1 MFKRINFLSKNAA
14 ILLFVTLN
22 YYTLFLTPLPPIIWG
37 SFFLNLHL
45 LIIVLYYHLYKE
57 KDFSPAITT
66 SIVFFT
72 LFFFIAPVI
81 QVSSVIETGLR
92 LNNYLPFSHNQVI
105 KANGLIFVFL
115 AVLYVS
121 YYFIKI
127 KKSAIKYV
135 EPTNKRLIPIV
146 FLLLTIISALVVVL
160 NFETIITDIESSNYS
175 NKISFDFNA
184 LILKKFVF
192 FIPLG
197 GVVLLADYLK
207 KSSRLNTNKILAYFF
222 LVGVVFLLFFLKNPL
237 TEKRNALGPIY
248 FTLIYIFIPK
258 LINSNKKFFLFLFT
272 AMIVVYP
279 VLSSLTHSTANFSQ
293 ILKNPDVLIVF
304 VQNLESIKEVFDSL
318 HYDAYINLLAT
329 IEYVSTEGFF
339 FGGQVI
345 GTLFFFIPRAFWTS
359 KPLSSG
365 ELIGNYL
372 MERHD
377 FFFNNL
383 SNPIV
388 SEGYIDFGIIG
399 VIMYAFILS
408 YFMLTSKMW
417 IQGRDPFRNIT
428 AFYFSVHLMFLI
440 RGDLLNGVAYF
451 LGPFIAI
458 YVLPKFL
465 IFLFKK

>member
-14 ILLFVTLN
+14 IILFVTFN
-22 YYTLFLTPLPPIIWG
+22 YVILFLTPLPPIIWG
-37 SFFLNLHL
+37 TFFLNLHL
-45 LIIVLYYHLYKE
+45 LITVLYYHLYKE
-57 KDFSPAITT
+57 EGFSPAITT

-92 LNNYLPFSHNQVI
+92 FNNYLPFSHNQVV
-105 KANGLIFVFL
+105 KANGLIFIFMVT
-115 AVLYVS
+115 LYVS

-127 KKSAIKYV
+127 KERVIKYV
-135 EPTNKRLIPIV
+135 KPTNNRLMPIV
-146 FLLLTIISALVVVL
+146 LLGLTTISALIVFF

-175 NKISFDFNA
+175 KKISFEFNA

-192 FIPLG
+192 LIPLG
-197 GVVLLADYLK
+197 GLILLTDYLK

-222 LVGVVFLLFFLKNPL
+222 LVGMIFLMFFLKNPF

-248 FTLIYIFIPK
+248 FTLIYIFVPK
-258 LINSNKKFFLFLFT
+258 LINSNKKFFLFLFS
-272 AMIVVYP
+272 AMIMLYP

-293 ILKNPDVLIVF
+293 ILKNPEEFIEDF
-304 VQNLESIKEVFDSL
+304 ESIQVVFDSL
-318 HYDAYINLLAT
+318 HYDAYVNLLAT
-329 IEYVSTEGFF
+329 IEYVSTEGLF

-372 MERHD
+372 IERHD
-377 FFFNNL
+377 FYFNNL

-388 SEGYIDFGIIG
+388 SEGYIDFGTIG

-408 YFMLTSKMW
+408 YFMLTSKLW
-417 IQGRDPFRNIT
+417 IQGSDPLRNIA

-458 YVLPKFL
+458 YLFPKFL
-465 IFLFKK
+465 MFLFKK